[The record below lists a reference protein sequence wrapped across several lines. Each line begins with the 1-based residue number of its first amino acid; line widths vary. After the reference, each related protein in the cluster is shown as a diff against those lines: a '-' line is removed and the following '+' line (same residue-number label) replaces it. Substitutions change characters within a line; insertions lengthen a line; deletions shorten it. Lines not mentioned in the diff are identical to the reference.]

1 MWARQYNL
9 RRALSAGSIERDIRM
24 RRNVHS
30 LKLALVLLIALAV
43 PRASHAEVDEAT
55 PRAAMSTRET
65 TELTRWLEANE
76 LNEFGDP
83 KDTMYT
89 GGTPLFDEST
99 GESRDRY
106 AYIAARH
113 PDAPWK
119 KDSQPKM
126 VDVDEKIEA
135 SRFPERWGPEPVMQ
149 TRDYREL
156 PGGYGTRPR
165 AAHRARRAPSVSRR
179 GGRSDPQGCDVNPGN
194 DGVDEMAG
202 S

>member
-1 MWARQYNL
+1 
-9 RRALSAGSIERDIRM
+9 M

-106 AYIAARH
+106 EYIAARH

-135 SRFPERWGPEPVMQ
+135 PRFPERWGPEPVMQ

-156 PGGYGTRPR
+156 PGGYGFGSGTLAKWIEANMAKDAEAGVEVEDLDETGETLG
-165 AAHRARRAPSVSRR
+165 AAPGPAPNLSESPE
-179 GGRSDPQGCDVNPGN
+179 DDL
-194 DGVDEMAG
+194 
-202 S
+202 